1 MLTRQKSITRERRK
15 WGIREQRRHSKGYR
29 AKILG
34 GGRSE
39 FVIMRQSPR
48 EISGGIILAI
58 VNPKIFIRLTIVF
71 ADMILVTEKF
81 IPRVKIIRII
91 SFL

>member
-1 MLTRQKSITRERRK
+1 
-15 WGIREQRRHSKGYR
+15 
-29 AKILG
+29 
-34 GGRSE
+34 
-39 FVIMRQSPR
+39 MRQSPR
-48 EISGGIILAI
+48 EISGGIFLQI